1 MNKGIKILFSIN
13 RICFAYNNGITAT
26 ATHVETEN
34 GYITKIVD
42 FQIVNG
48 GQTTSAIYALK
59 EFEIRYFEN
68 ICANEIIC
76 CKER

>member
-1 MNKGIKILFSIN
+1 MF
-13 RICFAYNNGITAT
+13 FAYNNGITAT

-48 GQTTSAIYALK
+48 GQTTSAIYA
-59 EFEIRYFEN
+59 R
-68 ICANEIIC
+68 
-76 CKER
+76 